1 LKLIL
6 AIEEEFSIEL
16 STNDIIRI
24 RNTDDLVQMVQ
35 SHLDAT

>member
-1 LKLIL
+1 L

-24 RNTDDLVQMVQ
+24 RNTDDLVQTVQ